1 MQKSSE
7 QYLLTHSSLANE
19 ALDWL
24 EKQTNIRTNYPRM
37 LSGRV
42 QGELLKLLVQI
53 SGARRILEIGAF
65 TGYSSICMASGL
77 PAGGHIDTLEIN
89 DELEELMREAWER
102 AGVAPMITLHIGD
115 AKHTLAALASAEG
128 YTPSSAENR
137 ANAPEGVYP
146 SAMDN
151 GGKSGGTSFTGA
163 FAPYSADVKEAS
175 PDSGQGLY
183 DMVFIDANKR
193 EYCEYYELVMPML
206 RKGGIIVA
214 DDVLW
219 DGKVYADPL
228 PHDAQTVGL
237 LKFNDMVVNDPRVE
251 VVVLPLR
258 DGISIIRKK

>member
-115 AKHTLAALASAEG
+115 AKQTLAALASVADTPVTAEG
-128 YTPSSAENR
+128 QTPSSAENR
-137 ANAPEGVYP
+137 ANAPEGVCP
-146 SAMDN
+146 SAANSSDN
-151 GGKSGGTSFTGA
+151 GKAGEA
-163 FAPYSADVKEAS
+163 SADEK
-175 PDSGQGLY
+175 Y

-237 LKFNDMVVNDPRVE
+237 LKFNDMAVNDPRVE